1 MAPPGRPDFRRKSN
15 EIVDLYRRMPK
26 SELPSD
32 DELEFRRRL
41 CEIVW
46 KVNGMKPAVL
56 TTCRTLYFHEYNQTE
71 LFDDATKA
79 FGLKCE
85 DGNSLMK
92 HMDAQQIG
100 EFSIG
105 TPRLGQFYFYLH
117 FNLNGKSSQ
126 INSHLNS
133 CTCSCRSPPQE
144 YPENSRW
151 SLIFFR
157 SQPLLYKPLLM
168 FFHFFKH
175 TNKHFSQE
183 FVFFVFWN
191 CLLRNNSKGILVKLN
206 KRSKTGPQMQ
216 RFKTTR
222 LISITH

>member
-1 MAPPGRPDFRRKSN
+1 MVSDLRIFPRIFALISTMAPPGRPDFRRKSN

-117 FNLNGKSSQ
+117 FNLN
-126 INSHLNS
+126 
-133 CTCSCRSPPQE
+133 
-144 YPENSRW
+144 
-151 SLIFFR
+151 
-157 SQPLLYKPLLM
+157 
-168 FFHFFKH
+168 
-175 TNKHFSQE
+175 
-183 FVFFVFWN
+183 VVD
-191 CLLRNNSKGILVKLN
+191 
-206 KRSKTGPQMQ
+206 
-216 RFKTTR
+216 R
-222 LISITH
+222 LHKNIRKIRDGR